1 MPRKAKEEIIEIS
14 KEVTE
19 KKTPV
24 KKAAKTT
31 KKESAK
37 KTTAT
42 ASKTAKTEKIAKTES
57 KTTAKKTANKE
68 AEETIKKTTRRA
80 KSVETKEKSTSKKSS
95 ATTKKKADS
104 KTKADTTAKTTKA
117 KKTARKT
124 STAESKATTKKS
136 TSTTKKADSTT
147 KADTTAETTKAK
159 KTTATKTKPK
169 TAAKSATKKAST
181 TRKTKKTKADLE
193 KTAADVE
200 NNLALENAEN
210 EATEK
215 VNVVEYYDL
224 PYRYNQTIVK
234 ILAQTPNILFV
245 YWDISDDDRN
255 NFVSQ
260 YGENFFNNTVPVLLV
275 INKTMN
281 YSYEVQIN
289 DFANSWYLHVNDAN
303 CEYQVELGR
312 RNKEGSQNYY
322 PDYYYVTTSNELDMP
337 NDHILLENIPN
348 NVLFK
353 NIKTQ
358 ELVEKPIVNIKFF
371 KDFARSKDFY
381 KYFKE
386 LLNDELEGD
395 GINLNLPSSHTS
407 SSFK

>member
-42 ASKTAKTEKIAKTES
+42 SSKTAKTEKIAKVES
-57 KTTAKKTANKE
+57 KATAKKTANKE

-80 KSVETKEKSTSKKSS
+80 KSVETEEKEKSET
-95 ATTKKKADS
+95 
-104 KTKADTTAKTTKA
+104 A

-136 TSTTKKADSTT
+136 TSTTKKS
-147 KADTTAETTKAK
+147 
-159 KTTATKTKPK
+159 
-169 TAAKSATKKAST
+169 STKKAST
-181 TRKTKKTKADLE
+181 TRKTKKTTADLE
-193 KTAADVE
+193 KNAVDVE
-200 NNLALENAEN
+200 NDLALENAEN
-210 EATEK
+210 EAKEK
-215 VNVVEYYDL
+215 VSVVEYYDL
-224 PYRYNQTIVK
+224 PYRYNQTVVK

-245 YWDISDDDRN
+245 YWDISDNDRN

-260 YGENFFNNTVPVLLV
+260 YGEDFFNNTVPVLLV

-312 RNKEGSQNYY
+312 RNKENHQNYY
-322 PDYYYVTTSNELDMP
+322 SNYYYVTTSNNLDMP
-337 NDHILLENIPN
+337 NDHILLDNIPH

-353 NIKTQ
+353 NVKTQ
-358 ELVEKPIVNIKFF
+358 ELVEKPIVNIEFLKE
-371 KDFARSKDFY
+371 FAKNKEFY

-386 LLNDELEGD
+386 LLNGELEGD
-395 GINLNLPSSHTS
+395 GITLNLPSSHTS

>member
-57 KTTAKKTANKE
+57 KTTAKKTEKKDV
-68 AEETIKKTTRRA
+68 EETIKKTTRRA
-80 KSVETKEKSTSKKSS
+80 KSVKTEEKEKSET
-95 ATTKKKADS
+95 
-104 KTKADTTAKTTKA
+104 A

-136 TSTTKKADSTT
+136 TSATKKADSTT
-147 KADTTAETTKAK
+147 KADTTTKTK
-159 KTTATKTKPK
+159 KTTATTTKPK
-169 TAAKSATKKAST
+169 TSTKATTKKAST
-181 TRKTKKTKADLE
+181 TRKTKKTVADLE
-193 KTAADVE
+193 NIVADVE
-200 NNLALENAEN
+200 NDLALENAEN

-215 VNVVEYYDL
+215 VSVVEYYDL
-224 PYRYNQTIVK
+224 PYRYNQTVVK

-245 YWDISDDDRN
+245 YWDISDYDRN

-312 RNKEGSQNYY
+312 RNKENHQNYY
-322 PDYYYVTTSNELDMP
+322 SNYYYVTTSNNLDMP
-337 NDHILLENIPN
+337 NDHILLDNIPH

-353 NIKTQ
+353 NVKTQ
-358 ELVEKPIVNIKFF
+358 ELVEKPIANIEFLKE
-371 KDFARSKDFY
+371 FAKNKEFY

-386 LLNDELEGD
+386 LLNGELEGD
-395 GINLNLPSSHTS
+395 GITLNLPSSHTS

>member
-42 ASKTAKTEKIAKTES
+42 SSKTAKTEKIAKTES

-68 AEETIKKTTRRA
+68 VEETIKKTTRRA
-80 KSVETKEKSTSKKSS
+80 KSVETEEKEKSET
-95 ATTKKKADS
+95 
-104 KTKADTTAKTTKA
+104 A

-124 STAESKATTKKS
+124 STTESNATTKKS

-147 KADTTAETTKAK
+147 KADTTTKTK
-159 KTTATKTKPK
+159 KTTATTTKPK
-169 TAAKSATKKAST
+169 TSTKATTKKAST

-193 KTAADVE
+193 NIVADVE
-200 NNLALENAEN
+200 NDLALENAEN
-210 EATEK
+210 EAKEK
-215 VNVVEYYDL
+215 VSVVEYYDL
-224 PYRYNQTIVK
+224 PYRYNQTVVK

-245 YWDISDDDRN
+245 YWDISDNDRN

-260 YGENFFNNTVPVLLV
+260 YGEDFFNNTVPVLLV

-312 RNKEGSQNYY
+312 RNKENHQNYY
-322 PDYYYVTTSNELDMP
+322 SNYYYVTTSNNLDMP
-337 NDHILLENIPN
+337 NDHILLDNIPH

-353 NIKTQ
+353 NVKTQ
-358 ELVEKPIVNIKFF
+358 ELVEKPIANIEFLKE
-371 KDFARSKDFY
+371 FAKNKEFY

>member
-42 ASKTAKTEKIAKTES
+42 ASKTAKTKKIAKVES
-57 KTTAKKTANKE
+57 KATAKKTANKE

-80 KSVETKEKSTSKKSS
+80 KSVETEEKEKSET
-95 ATTKKKADS
+95 
-104 KTKADTTAKTTKA
+104 A

-136 TSTTKKADSTT
+136 TSATKKADSTT
-147 KADTTAETTKAK
+147 KADTTTKTK
-159 KTTATKTKPK
+159 KTTATTTKPK
-169 TAAKSATKKAST
+169 TSTKATTKKAST
-181 TRKTKKTKADLE
+181 TRKTKKTTADLE
-193 KTAADVE
+193 KNAVDVE
-200 NNLALENAEN
+200 NDLALENAEN
-210 EATEK
+210 EAKEK
-215 VNVVEYYDL
+215 VSVVEYYDL
-224 PYRYNQTIVK
+224 PYRYNQTVVK

-245 YWDISDDDRN
+245 YWGISDDDRN

-312 RNKEGSQNYY
+312 RNKENHQNYY
-322 PDYYYVTTSNELDMP
+322 SNYYYVTTSNNLDMP
-337 NDHILLENIPN
+337 NDHILLDNIPH

-353 NIKTQ
+353 NVKTQ
-358 ELVEKPIVNIKFF
+358 ELVEKPIVNIEFLKE
-371 KDFARSKDFY
+371 FAKNKEFY

-386 LLNDELEGD
+386 LLNGELEGD
-395 GINLNLPSSHTS
+395 GITLNLPSSHTS

>member
-42 ASKTAKTEKIAKTES
+42 SSKTAKTEKIAKVES
-57 KTTAKKTANKE
+57 KATAKKTANKE

-80 KSVETKEKSTSKKSS
+80 KSVETEEKEKSET
-95 ATTKKKADS
+95 
-104 KTKADTTAKTTKA
+104 A

-147 KADTTAETTKAK
+147 KADTTTKTK
-159 KTTATKTKPK
+159 KTTATTTKPK
-169 TAAKSATKKAST
+169 TSTKSATKKAST

-200 NNLALENAEN
+200 NDLALENAEN
-210 EATEK
+210 EAKEK
-215 VNVVEYYDL
+215 VSVVEYYDL
-224 PYRYNQTIVK
+224 PYRYNQTVVK

-245 YWDISDDDRN
+245 YWDISDNDRN

-260 YGENFFNNTVPVLLV
+260 YGEDFFNNTVPVLLV

-312 RNKEGSQNYY
+312 RNKENHQNYY
-322 PDYYYVTTSNELDMP
+322 SNYYYVTTSNNLDMP
-337 NDHILLENIPN
+337 NDHILLDNIPH

-353 NIKTQ
+353 NVKTQ
-358 ELVEKPIVNIKFF
+358 ELVEKPIANIEFLKE
-371 KDFARSKDFY
+371 FAKNKEFY

-386 LLNDELEGD
+386 LLNGELEGD
-395 GINLNLPSSHTS
+395 GITLNLPSSHTS

>member
-42 ASKTAKTEKIAKTES
+42 ASKTAKTEKIAKVES
-57 KTTAKKTANKE
+57 KATAKKTANKE

-80 KSVETKEKSTSKKSS
+80 KSVETEEKEKSET
-95 ATTKKKADS
+95 
-104 KTKADTTAKTTKA
+104 A

-136 TSTTKKADSTT
+136 TSATKKADSTT
-147 KADTTAETTKAK
+147 KADTTTKTK
-159 KTTATKTKPK
+159 KTTATTTKPK
-169 TAAKSATKKAST
+169 TSTKATTKKAST
-181 TRKTKKTKADLE
+181 TRKTKKTVADLE
-193 KTAADVE
+193 NIVADVE
-200 NNLALENAEN
+200 NDLALENAEN
-210 EATEK
+210 EAKEK
-215 VNVVEYYDL
+215 VSVVEYYDL
-224 PYRYNQTIVK
+224 PYRYNQTVVK

-245 YWDISDDDRN
+245 YWDISDNDRN

-260 YGENFFNNTVPVLLV
+260 YGEDFFNNTVPVLLV

-312 RNKEGSQNYY
+312 RNKENHQNYY
-322 PDYYYVTTSNELDMP
+322 SNYYYVTTSNNLDMP
-337 NDHILLENIPN
+337 NDHILLDNIPH

-353 NIKTQ
+353 NVKTQ
-358 ELVEKPIVNIKFF
+358 ELVEKPIANIEFLKE
-371 KDFARSKDFY
+371 FAKNKEFY

-386 LLNDELEGD
+386 LLNGELEGD
-395 GINLNLPSSHTS
+395 GITLNLPSSHTS

>member
-42 ASKTAKTEKIAKTES
+42 SSKTAKTEKIAKLES
-57 KTTAKKTANKE
+57 KATAKKTANKE

-80 KSVETKEKSTSKKSS
+80 KSVDTEEKEKSET
-95 ATTKKKADS
+95 
-104 KTKADTTAKTTKA
+104 A

-136 TSTTKKADSTT
+136 TSTTKKS
-147 KADTTAETTKAK
+147 
-159 KTTATKTKPK
+159 
-169 TAAKSATKKAST
+169 STKKAST

-200 NNLALENAEN
+200 NDLALENAEN
-210 EATEK
+210 EAKEK
-215 VNVVEYYDL
+215 VSVVEYYDL
-224 PYRYNQTIVK
+224 PYRYNQTVVK

-245 YWDISDDDRN
+245 YWDISDNDRN

-260 YGENFFNNTVPVLLV
+260 YGEDFFNNTVPVLLV

-312 RNKEGSQNYY
+312 RNKENHQNYY
-322 PDYYYVTTSNELDMP
+322 SNYYYVTTSNNLDMP
-337 NDHILLENIPN
+337 NDHILLDNIPH

-353 NIKTQ
+353 NVKTQ
-358 ELVEKPIVNIKFF
+358 ELVEKPIANIEFLKE
-371 KDFARSKDFY
+371 FAKNKEFY

-386 LLNDELEGD
+386 LLNGELEGD
-395 GINLNLPSSHTS
+395 GITLNLPSSHTS

>member
-42 ASKTAKTEKIAKTES
+42 ASKTAKTEKIAKVES
-57 KTTAKKTANKE
+57 KATAKKTANKE

-80 KSVETKEKSTSKKSS
+80 KSVETEEKEKSET
-95 ATTKKKADS
+95 
-104 KTKADTTAKTTKA
+104 A

-147 KADTTAETTKAK
+147 KADTTTKTK
-159 KTTATKTKPK
+159 KTTATTTKPK
-169 TAAKSATKKAST
+169 TSTKAATKKAST
-181 TRKTKKTKADLE
+181 TRKTKKTTADLE
-193 KTAADVE
+193 KNAADVE
-200 NNLALENAEN
+200 NGLALENAEN

-215 VNVVEYYDL
+215 VSVVEYYDL
-224 PYRYNQTIVK
+224 PYRYNQTVVK

-245 YWDISDDDRN
+245 YWDISDYDRN

-312 RNKEGSQNYY
+312 RNKKNHQNYY
-322 PDYYYVTTSNELDMP
+322 SNYYYVTTSNNLDMP
-337 NDHILLENIPN
+337 NDHILLDNIPH

-353 NIKTQ
+353 NVKTQ
-358 ELVEKPIVNIKFF
+358 ELVEKPIANIEFLKE
-371 KDFARSKDFY
+371 FAKNKEFY

-386 LLNDELEGD
+386 LLNGELEGD
-395 GINLNLPSSHTS
+395 GITLNLPSSHTS

>member
-42 ASKTAKTEKIAKTES
+42 SSKTAKTEKIAKVES
-57 KTTAKKTANKE
+57 KATAKKTANKE

-80 KSVETKEKSTSKKSS
+80 KSVETEEKEKSET
-95 ATTKKKADS
+95 
-104 KTKADTTAKTTKA
+104 A

-136 TSTTKKADSTT
+136 TSATKKADSTT
-147 KADTTAETTKAK
+147 KADTTTKTK
-159 KTTATKTKPK
+159 KTTATTTKPK
-169 TAAKSATKKAST
+169 TSTKATTKKAST
-181 TRKTKKTKADLE
+181 TRKTKKTVADLE
-193 KTAADVE
+193 NIVADVE
-200 NNLALENAEN
+200 NDLALENAEN

-215 VNVVEYYDL
+215 VSVVEYYDL
-224 PYRYNQTIVK
+224 PYRYNQTVVK

-245 YWDISDDDRN
+245 YWDISDYDRN

-260 YGENFFNNTVPVLLV
+260 YGEDFFNNTVPVLLV

-312 RNKEGSQNYY
+312 RNKENHQNYY
-322 PDYYYVTTSNELDMP
+322 SNYYYVTTSNNLDMP
-337 NDHILLENIPN
+337 NDHILLDNIPH

-353 NIKTQ
+353 NVKTQ
-358 ELVEKPIVNIKFF
+358 ELVEKPIANIEFLKE
-371 KDFARSKDFY
+371 FAKNKEFY

-386 LLNDELEGD
+386 LLNGELEGD
-395 GINLNLPSSHTS
+395 GITLNLPSSHTS

>member
-42 ASKTAKTEKIAKTES
+42 SSKTAKTKKIAKVES
-57 KTTAKKTANKE
+57 KATAKKTANKE

-80 KSVETKEKSTSKKSS
+80 KSVETEEKEKSET
-95 ATTKKKADS
+95 
-104 KTKADTTAKTTKA
+104 A

-136 TSTTKKADSTT
+136 TSATKKADSTT
-147 KADTTAETTKAK
+147 KADTTTKTK
-159 KTTATKTKPK
+159 KTTATTTKPK
-169 TAAKSATKKAST
+169 TSTKATTKKAST
-181 TRKTKKTKADLE
+181 TRKTKKTVADLE
-193 KTAADVE
+193 KNAADVE

-210 EATEK
+210 EAKEK
-215 VNVVEYYDL
+215 VSVVEYYDL
-224 PYRYNQTIVK
+224 PYRYNQTVVK

-245 YWDISDDDRN
+245 YWDISDNDRN

-260 YGENFFNNTVPVLLV
+260 YGEDFFNNTVPVLLV
-275 INKTMN
+275 TNKTMN

-312 RNKEGSQNYY
+312 RNKENHQNYY
-322 PDYYYVTTSNELDMP
+322 SNYYYVTTSNNLDMP
-337 NDHILLENIPN
+337 NDHILLDNIPH

-353 NIKTQ
+353 NVKTQ
-358 ELVEKPIVNIKFF
+358 ELVEKPIANIEFLKE
-371 KDFARSKDFY
+371 FAKNKEFY

-386 LLNDELEGD
+386 LLNGELEGD
-395 GINLNLPSSHTS
+395 GITLNLPSSHTS

>member
-42 ASKTAKTEKIAKTES
+42 SSKTAKTEKIAKVES
-57 KTTAKKTANKE
+57 KATAKKTANKE

-80 KSVETKEKSTSKKSS
+80 KSVETEEKEKSET
-95 ATTKKKADS
+95 
-104 KTKADTTAKTTKA
+104 A

-136 TSTTKKADSTT
+136 TSATKKADSTT
-147 KADTTAETTKAK
+147 KADTTTKTK
-159 KTTATKTKPK
+159 KTTATTTKPK
-169 TAAKSATKKAST
+169 TSTKATTKKAST

-193 KTAADVE
+193 KNAADVE
-200 NNLALENAEN
+200 NDLALENAEN
-210 EATEK
+210 EAKEK
-215 VNVVEYYDL
+215 VSVVEYYDL
-224 PYRYNQTIVK
+224 PYRYNQTVVK

-245 YWDISDDDRN
+245 YWDISDNDRN

-260 YGENFFNNTVPVLLV
+260 HGEDFFNNTVPVLLV

-312 RNKEGSQNYY
+312 RNKENHQNYY
-322 PDYYYVTTSNELDMP
+322 SNYYYVTTSNNLDMP
-337 NDHILLENIPN
+337 NDHILLDNIPH

-353 NIKTQ
+353 NVKTQ
-358 ELVEKPIVNIKFF
+358 ELVEKPIANIEFLKE
-371 KDFARSKDFY
+371 FAKNKEFY

-386 LLNDELEGD
+386 LLNGELEGD
-395 GINLNLPSSHTS
+395 GITLNLPSSHTS

>member
-42 ASKTAKTEKIAKTES
+42 SSKTAKTEKIAKTES

-68 AEETIKKTTRRA
+68 VEETIKKTTSRA
-80 KSVETKEKSTSKKSS
+80 KSVETEEKEKSET
-95 ATTKKKADS
+95 
-104 KTKADTTAKTTKA
+104 A

-169 TAAKSATKKAST
+169 TSTKSATKKAST

-193 KTAADVE
+193 KNAADVE

-210 EATEK
+210 EAKEK
-215 VNVVEYYDL
+215 VSVVEYYDL
-224 PYRYNQTIVK
+224 PYRYNQTVVK
-234 ILAQTPNILFV
+234 ILAQTPNVLFV

-255 NFVSQ
+255 NFVSK

-312 RNKEGSQNYY
+312 RNKENHQNYY
-322 PDYYYVTTSNELDMP
+322 SNYYYVTTSNNLDMP
-337 NDHILLENIPN
+337 NDHILLGNIPH

-353 NIKTQ
+353 NVKTQ
-358 ELVEKPIVNIKFF
+358 ELVEKPIANIEFLKE
-371 KDFARSKDFY
+371 FAKNKEFY

-386 LLNDELEGD
+386 LLNGELEGD
-395 GINLNLPSSHTS
+395 GITLNLPSSHTS

>member
-42 ASKTAKTEKIAKTES
+42 ASKTAKTES

-68 AEETIKKTTRRA
+68 AEEAIKKTTRRA
-80 KSVETKEKSTSKKSS
+80 KSVEEKEKSET
-95 ATTKKKADS
+95 AKKA
-104 KTKADTTAKTTKA
+104 T
-117 KKTARKT
+117 RKT
-124 STAESKATTKKS
+124 STTESKTTTK
-136 TSTTKKADSTT
+136 T
-147 KADTTAETTKAK
+147 K
-159 KTTATKTKPK
+159 KTTATTTKPK
-169 TAAKSATKKAST
+169 TSTKATTKKAST
-181 TRKTKKTKADLE
+181 TRKTKKTTADLE
-193 KTAADVE
+193 KNAADVE

-210 EATEK
+210 EAKEK
-215 VNVVEYYDL
+215 VSVVEYYDL
-224 PYRYNQTIVK
+224 PYRYNQTVVK

-245 YWDISDDDRN
+245 YWDISDYDRN

-260 YGENFFNNTVPVLLV
+260 YGEDFFNNTVPVLLV

-312 RNKEGSQNYY
+312 RNKENHQNYY
-322 PDYYYVTTSNELDMP
+322 SNYYYVTTSNNLDMP
-337 NDHILLENIPN
+337 NDHILLDNIPH

-353 NIKTQ
+353 NVKTQ
-358 ELVEKPIVNIKFF
+358 ELVEKPIANIEFLKE
-371 KDFARSKDFY
+371 FAKNKEFY

>member
-42 ASKTAKTEKIAKTES
+42 SSKTAKTEKIAKTES

-68 AEETIKKTTRRA
+68 VEETIKKTTRRA
-80 KSVETKEKSTSKKSS
+80 KSVETEEKEKSET
-95 ATTKKKADS
+95 
-104 KTKADTTAKTTKA
+104 A

-136 TSTTKKADSTT
+136 TSTTKKA
-147 KADTTAETTKAK
+147 
-159 KTTATKTKPK
+159 
-169 TAAKSATKKAST
+169 ATKKAST

-193 KTAADVE
+193 NIVADVE
-200 NNLALENAEN
+200 NDLALENAEN
-210 EATEK
+210 EAKEK
-215 VNVVEYYDL
+215 VSVVEYYDL
-224 PYRYNQTIVK
+224 PYRYNQTVVK

-245 YWDISDDDRN
+245 YWDISDNDRN

-312 RNKEGSQNYY
+312 RNKENHQNYY
-322 PDYYYVTTSNELDMP
+322 SNYYYVTTSNNLDMP
-337 NDHILLENIPN
+337 NDHILLDNIPH

-353 NIKTQ
+353 NVKTQ
-358 ELVEKPIVNIKFF
+358 ELVEKPIANIEFLKE
-371 KDFARSKDFY
+371 FAKNKEFY

-395 GINLNLPSSHTS
+395 GITLNLPSSHTS

>member
-31 KKESAK
+31 KK
-37 KTTAT
+37 TTAT
-42 ASKTAKTEKIAKTES
+42 SSKTAKTEKIAKVES
-57 KTTAKKTANKE
+57 KATAKKTANKE

-80 KSVETKEKSTSKKSS
+80 KSVETEEKEKSET
-95 ATTKKKADS
+95 
-104 KTKADTTAKTTKA
+104 A

-136 TSTTKKADSTT
+136 TSATKKADSTT
-147 KADTTAETTKAK
+147 KADTTTKTK
-159 KTTATKTKPK
+159 KTTATTTKPK
-169 TAAKSATKKAST
+169 TSTKATTKKAST
-181 TRKTKKTKADLE
+181 TRKTKKTVADLE
-193 KTAADVE
+193 NIVADVE
-200 NNLALENAEN
+200 NDLALENAEN

-215 VNVVEYYDL
+215 VSVVEYYDL
-224 PYRYNQTIVK
+224 PYRYNQTVVK

-245 YWDISDDDRN
+245 YWDISDYDRN

-312 RNKEGSQNYY
+312 RNKENHQNYY
-322 PDYYYVTTSNELDMP
+322 SNYYYVTTSNNLDMP
-337 NDHILLENIPN
+337 NDHILLDNIPH

-353 NIKTQ
+353 NVKTQ
-358 ELVEKPIVNIKFF
+358 ELVEKPIANIEFLKE
-371 KDFARSKDFY
+371 FAKNKEFY

-395 GINLNLPSSHTS
+395 GITLNLPSSHTS

>member
-80 KSVETKEKSTSKKSS
+80 KSVETEEKEKSET
-95 ATTKKKADS
+95 
-104 KTKADTTAKTTKA
+104 A

-136 TSTTKKADSTT
+136 TSATKKADSTT
-147 KADTTAETTKAK
+147 KADTTTKTK
-159 KTTATKTKPK
+159 KTTATTTKPK
-169 TAAKSATKKAST
+169 TSTKATTKKAST
-181 TRKTKKTKADLE
+181 TRKTKKTVADLE
-193 KTAADVE
+193 NIVADVE
-200 NNLALENAEN
+200 NDLALENAEN
-210 EATEK
+210 EAKEK
-215 VNVVEYYDL
+215 VSVVEYYDL
-224 PYRYNQTIVK
+224 PYRYNQTVVK

-245 YWDISDDDRN
+245 YWDISDYDRN

-312 RNKEGSQNYY
+312 RNKENHQNYY
-322 PDYYYVTTSNELDMP
+322 SNYYYVTTSNNLDMP
-337 NDHILLENIPN
+337 NDHILLDNIPH

-353 NIKTQ
+353 NVKTQ
-358 ELVEKPIVNIKFF
+358 ELVEKPIVNIEFLKE
-371 KDFARSKDFY
+371 FAKNKEFY

-386 LLNDELEGD
+386 LLNGELEGD
-395 GINLNLPSSHTS
+395 GITLNLPSSHTS

>member
-31 KKESAK
+31 KK
-37 KTTAT
+37 TTAT
-42 ASKTAKTEKIAKTES
+42 SSKTAKTEKIAKVES
-57 KTTAKKTANKE
+57 KATAKKTANKE

-80 KSVETKEKSTSKKSS
+80 KSVETEEKEKSET
-95 ATTKKKADS
+95 
-104 KTKADTTAKTTKA
+104 A

-136 TSTTKKADSTT
+136 TSATKKADSTT
-147 KADTTAETTKAK
+147 KADTTTKTK
-159 KTTATKTKPK
+159 KTTATTTKPK
-169 TAAKSATKKAST
+169 TSTKATTKKAST
-181 TRKTKKTKADLE
+181 TRKTKKTVADLE
-193 KTAADVE
+193 NIVADVE
-200 NNLALENAEN
+200 NDLALENAEN
-210 EATEK
+210 EAKEK
-215 VNVVEYYDL
+215 VSVVEYYDL
-224 PYRYNQTIVK
+224 PYRYNQTVVK

-245 YWDISDDDRN
+245 YWGISDDDRN

-312 RNKEGSQNYY
+312 RNKENHQNYY
-322 PDYYYVTTSNELDMP
+322 SNYYYVTTSNNLDMP
-337 NDHILLENIPN
+337 NDHILLDNIPH

-353 NIKTQ
+353 NVKTQ
-358 ELVEKPIVNIKFF
+358 ELVEKPIANIEFLKE
-371 KDFARSKDFY
+371 FAKNKEFY

-386 LLNDELEGD
+386 LLNGELEGD
-395 GINLNLPSSHTS
+395 GITLNLPSSHTS

>member
-42 ASKTAKTEKIAKTES
+42 SSKTAKTEKIAKLES
-57 KTTAKKTANKE
+57 KATAKKTANKE

-80 KSVETKEKSTSKKSS
+80 KSVETEEKEKSET
-95 ATTKKKADS
+95 
-104 KTKADTTAKTTKA
+104 A

-147 KADTTAETTKAK
+147 KADTTKKTK
-159 KTTATKTKPK
+159 KTTATTTKSKTSTK
-169 TAAKSATKKAST
+169 AATKKAST
-181 TRKTKKTKADLE
+181 TRKPKKTVADLE
-193 KTAADVE
+193 NIVADVE
-200 NNLALENAEN
+200 NDLALENAEN
-210 EATEK
+210 EAKEK
-215 VNVVEYYDL
+215 VSVVEYYDL
-224 PYRYNQTIVK
+224 PYRYNQTVVK

-245 YWDISDDDRN
+245 YWGISDDDRN

-312 RNKEGSQNYY
+312 RNKENYQNYY
-322 PDYYYVTTSNELDMP
+322 SNYYYVTTSNNLDMP
-337 NDHILLENIPN
+337 NDHILLDNIPH

-353 NIKTQ
+353 NVKTQ
-358 ELVEKPIVNIKFF
+358 ELVEKPIANIEFLKE
-371 KDFARSKDFY
+371 FAKNKEFY

-386 LLNDELEGD
+386 LLNGELEGD
-395 GINLNLPSSHTS
+395 GITLNLPSSHTS

>member
-42 ASKTAKTEKIAKTES
+42 SSKTAKTEKIAKTES
-57 KTTAKKTANKE
+57 KATAKKTANKE
-68 AEETIKKTTRRA
+68 VEETIKKTTRRA
-80 KSVETKEKSTSKKSS
+80 KSVETEEKEKSET
-95 ATTKKKADS
+95 
-104 KTKADTTAKTTKA
+104 A

-136 TSTTKKADSTT
+136 TSATKKADSTT
-147 KADTTAETTKAK
+147 KADTTTKTK
-159 KTTATKTKPK
+159 KTTATTTKPK
-169 TAAKSATKKAST
+169 TSTKATTKKAST

-193 KTAADVE
+193 KNAADVE
-200 NNLALENAEN
+200 NDLALENAEN
-210 EATEK
+210 EAKEK
-215 VNVVEYYDL
+215 VSVVEYYDL
-224 PYRYNQTIVK
+224 PYRYNQTVVK

-245 YWDISDDDRN
+245 YWDISDNDRN

-260 YGENFFNNTVPVLLV
+260 HGEDFFNNTVPVLLV

-312 RNKEGSQNYY
+312 RNKENHQNYY
-322 PDYYYVTTSNELDMP
+322 SNYYYVTTSNNLDMP
-337 NDHILLENIPN
+337 NDHILLDNIPH

-353 NIKTQ
+353 NVKTQ
-358 ELVEKPIVNIKFF
+358 ELVEKPIANIEFLKE
-371 KDFARSKDFY
+371 FAKNKEFY

-386 LLNDELEGD
+386 LLNGELEGD
-395 GINLNLPSSHTS
+395 GITLNLPSSHTS

>member
-42 ASKTAKTEKIAKTES
+42 SSKTAKTEKIAKTES

-68 AEETIKKTTRRA
+68 VEETIKKTTRRA
-80 KSVETKEKSTSKKSS
+80 KSVETEEKEKSET
-95 ATTKKKADS
+95 
-104 KTKADTTAKTTKA
+104 A

-124 STAESKATTKKS
+124 STTESNATTKKS

-147 KADTTAETTKAK
+147 KADTTTKTK
-159 KTTATKTKPK
+159 KTTATTTKPK
-169 TAAKSATKKAST
+169 TSTKATTKKAST

-200 NNLALENAEN
+200 NGLALEKAEN
-210 EATEK
+210 EAKEK
-215 VNVVEYYDL
+215 VSVVEYYDL
-224 PYRYNQTIVK
+224 PYRYNQTVVK

-245 YWDISDDDRN
+245 YWDISDYDRN

-312 RNKEGSQNYY
+312 RNKENHQNYY
-322 PDYYYVTTSNELDMP
+322 SNYYYVTTSNNLDMP
-337 NDHILLENIPN
+337 NDHILLDNIPH

-353 NIKTQ
+353 NVKTQ
-358 ELVEKPIVNIKFF
+358 ELVEKPIVNIEFLKE
-371 KDFARSKDFY
+371 FAKNKEFY

-386 LLNDELEGD
+386 LLNGELEGD

>member
-42 ASKTAKTEKIAKTES
+42 SSKTAKTEKIAKTES

-80 KSVETKEKSTSKKSS
+80 KSVETEEKEKSET
-95 ATTKKKADS
+95 
-104 KTKADTTAKTTKA
+104 A

-136 TSTTKKADSTT
+136 TSATKKADSTT
-147 KADTTAETTKAK
+147 KADTTTKTK
-159 KTTATKTKPK
+159 KTTATTTKPK
-169 TAAKSATKKAST
+169 TSTKATTKKAST

-200 NNLALENAEN
+200 NDLALENAEN
-210 EATEK
+210 EAKEK
-215 VNVVEYYDL
+215 VSVVEYYDL
-224 PYRYNQTIVK
+224 PYRYNQTVVK

-245 YWDISDDDRN
+245 YWDISDNDRN

-260 YGENFFNNTVPVLLV
+260 YGEDFFNNTVPVLLV

-312 RNKEGSQNYY
+312 RNKENHQNYY
-322 PDYYYVTTSNELDMP
+322 SNYYYVTTSNNLDMP
-337 NDHILLENIPN
+337 NDHILLDNIPH

-353 NIKTQ
+353 NVKTQ
-358 ELVEKPIVNIKFF
+358 ELVEKPIANIEFLKE
-371 KDFARSKDFY
+371 FAKNKEFY

-386 LLNDELEGD
+386 LLNGELEGD
-395 GINLNLPSSHTS
+395 GITLNLPSSHTS

>member
-1 MPRKAKEEIIEIS
+1 MPRKAKDEINEIS

-19 KKTPV
+19 KKKTPAKKTATTKAKSTTSTA
-24 KKAAKTT
+24 KKATKTAKSAKTT
-31 KKESAK
+31 TAKKETKTTTSKKATKEK

-42 ASKTAKTEKIAKTES
+42 NKAVKEEKA
-57 KTTAKKTANKE
+57 TTAKKTAKE
-68 AEETIKKTTRRA
+68 IKAAAEKKA
-80 KSVETKEKSTSKKSS
+80 
-95 ATTKKKADS
+95 TKKVA
-104 KTKADTTAKTTKA
+104 T
-117 KKTARKT
+117 KTAEKT
-124 STAESKATTKKS
+124 PRKKS
-136 TSTTKKADSTT
+136 TTTRNTKKAV
-147 KADTTAETTKAK
+147 KEEVIETLEIENK
-159 KTTATKTKPK
+159 KIQ
-169 TAAKSATKKAST
+169 
-181 TRKTKKTKADLE
+181 
-193 KTAADVE
+193 VE
-200 NNLALENAEN
+200 
-210 EATEK
+210 EK

-234 ILAQTPNILFV
+234 ILAQTPNVLFV
-245 YWDISDDDRN
+245 YWDISDNDRN
-255 NFVSQ
+255 NFVAQ

-312 RNKEGSQNYY
+312 RNKENH
-322 PDYYYVTTSNELDMP
+322 PDYHHVTTSNNLDMP

-353 NIKTQ
+353 NVKTH
-358 ELVEKPIVNIKFF
+358 ELVEKPIVNITFF
-371 KDFARSKDFY
+371 KDFAKSKDFY

-386 LLNDELEGD
+386 LLNNELEGD
-395 GINLNLPSSHTS
+395 EINLNLPSSHTS

>member
-42 ASKTAKTEKIAKTES
+42 ASKTAKTEKISKVES
-57 KTTAKKTANKE
+57 KATAKKTANKE

-80 KSVETKEKSTSKKSS
+80 KSVDTEEKEKSET
-95 ATTKKKADS
+95 
-104 KTKADTTAKTTKA
+104 A

-159 KTTATKTKPK
+159 KTTATKTS
-169 TAAKSATKKAST
+169 TKSATKKAST
-181 TRKTKKTKADLE
+181 TRKTKKTTADLE
-193 KTAADVE
+193 KNAVDVE
-200 NNLALENAEN
+200 NDLALENAEN
-210 EATEK
+210 EAKEK
-215 VNVVEYYDL
+215 VSVVEYYDL
-224 PYRYNQTIVK
+224 PYRYNQTVVK

-245 YWDISDDDRN
+245 YWDISDNDRN

-260 YGENFFNNTVPVLLV
+260 YGEDFFNNTVPVLLV

-312 RNKEGSQNYY
+312 RNKENYQNYY
-322 PDYYYVTTSNELDMP
+322 SNYYYVTTSNNLDMP
-337 NDHILLENIPN
+337 NDHILLDNIPH

-353 NIKTQ
+353 NVKTQ
-358 ELVEKPIVNIKFF
+358 ELVEKPIVNIEFLKE
-371 KDFARSKDFY
+371 FAKNKEFY

-386 LLNDELEGD
+386 LLNGELEGD
-395 GINLNLPSSHTS
+395 GITLNLPSSHTS

>member
-42 ASKTAKTEKIAKTES
+42 SSKTAKTES

-68 AEETIKKTTRRA
+68 AEEAIKKTTRRA
-80 KSVETKEKSTSKKSS
+80 KSVEEKEKSET
-95 ATTKKKADS
+95 AKKA
-104 KTKADTTAKTTKA
+104 T
-117 KKTARKT
+117 RKT
-124 STAESKATTKKS
+124 STTESKTTTK
-136 TSTTKKADSTT
+136 T
-147 KADTTAETTKAK
+147 K
-159 KTTATKTKPK
+159 KTTATTTKPK
-169 TAAKSATKKAST
+169 TSTKATTKKAST

-200 NNLALENAEN
+200 NDLALENAEN
-210 EATEK
+210 EAKEK
-215 VNVVEYYDL
+215 VSVVEYYDL
-224 PYRYNQTIVK
+224 PYRYNQTVVK

-245 YWDISDDDRN
+245 YWGISDDDRN

-312 RNKEGSQNYY
+312 RNKENHQNYY
-322 PDYYYVTTSNELDMP
+322 SNYYYVTTSNNLDMP
-337 NDHILLENIPN
+337 NDHILLDNIPH

-353 NIKTQ
+353 NVKTQ
-358 ELVEKPIVNIKFF
+358 ELVEKPIVNIEFLKE
-371 KDFARSKDFY
+371 FAKNKEFY

-386 LLNDELEGD
+386 LLNGELEGD
-395 GINLNLPSSHTS
+395 GITLNLPSSHTS

>member
-42 ASKTAKTEKIAKTES
+42 SSKTAKTEKIAKVES
-57 KTTAKKTANKE
+57 KATAKKTANKE

-80 KSVETKEKSTSKKSS
+80 KSVETEEKEKSET
-95 ATTKKKADS
+95 
-104 KTKADTTAKTTKA
+104 A

-136 TSTTKKADSTT
+136 TSATKKADSTT
-147 KADTTAETTKAK
+147 KADTTTKTK
-159 KTTATKTKPK
+159 KTTATTTKPK
-169 TAAKSATKKAST
+169 TSTKATTKKAST
-181 TRKTKKTKADLE
+181 TRKTKKTVADLE
-193 KTAADVE
+193 NIVADVE
-200 NNLALENAEN
+200 NDLALENAEN
-210 EATEK
+210 EAKEK
-215 VNVVEYYDL
+215 VSVVEYYDL
-224 PYRYNQTIVK
+224 PYRYNQTVVK

-245 YWDISDDDRN
+245 YWDISDNDRN

-260 YGENFFNNTVPVLLV
+260 YGEDFFNNTVPVLLV

-312 RNKEGSQNYY
+312 RNKENHQNYY
-322 PDYYYVTTSNELDMP
+322 SNYYYVTTSNNLDMP
-337 NDHILLENIPN
+337 NDHILLDNIPH

-353 NIKTQ
+353 NVKTQ
-358 ELVEKPIVNIKFF
+358 ELVEKPIVNIEFLKE
-371 KDFARSKDFY
+371 FAKNKEFY

-386 LLNDELEGD
+386 LLNGELEGD
-395 GINLNLPSSHTS
+395 GITLNLPSSHTS

>member
-57 KTTAKKTANKE
+57 KTTVKKTANKE

-80 KSVETKEKSTSKKSS
+80 KSVDTEEKEKSET
-95 ATTKKKADS
+95 
-104 KTKADTTAKTTKA
+104 A

-136 TSTTKKADSTT
+136 TSATKKADSTT

-169 TAAKSATKKAST
+169 TSTKSATKKAST

-200 NNLALENAEN
+200 NDLALENAEN
-210 EATEK
+210 EAKEK
-215 VNVVEYYDL
+215 VSVVEYYDL
-224 PYRYNQTIVK
+224 PYRYNQTVVK

-245 YWDISDDDRN
+245 YWDISDNDRN

-260 YGENFFNNTVPVLLV
+260 YGEDFFNNTVPVLLV

-312 RNKEGSQNYY
+312 RNKENHQNYY
-322 PDYYYVTTSNELDMP
+322 SNYYYVTTSNNLDMP
-337 NDHILLENIPN
+337 NDHILLDNIPH

-353 NIKTQ
+353 NVKTQ
-358 ELVEKPIVNIKFF
+358 ELVEKPIANIEFLKE
-371 KDFARSKDFY
+371 FAKNKEFY

-386 LLNDELEGD
+386 LLNGELEGD
-395 GINLNLPSSHTS
+395 GITLNLPSSHTS

>member
-42 ASKTAKTEKIAKTES
+42 SSKTAKTEKIAKTES

-80 KSVETKEKSTSKKSS
+80 KSVETEEKEKSET
-95 ATTKKKADS
+95 
-104 KTKADTTAKTTKA
+104 A

-136 TSTTKKADSTT
+136 TSTTT
-147 KADTTAETTKAK
+147 K
-159 KTTATKTKPK
+159 
-169 TAAKSATKKAST
+169 SSTKKAST

-200 NNLALENAEN
+200 NDLALENAEN
-210 EATEK
+210 EAKEK
-215 VNVVEYYDL
+215 VSVVEYYDL
-224 PYRYNQTIVK
+224 PYRYNQTVVK

-245 YWDISDDDRN
+245 YWDISDNDRN

-260 YGENFFNNTVPVLLV
+260 YGEDFFNNTVPVLLV

-312 RNKEGSQNYY
+312 RNKENHQNYY
-322 PDYYYVTTSNELDMP
+322 SNYYYVTTSNNLDMP
-337 NDHILLENIPN
+337 NDHILLDNIPH

-353 NIKTQ
+353 NVKTQ
-358 ELVEKPIVNIKFF
+358 ELVEKPIANIEFLKE
-371 KDFARSKDFY
+371 FAKNKEFY

-386 LLNDELEGD
+386 LLNGELEGD
-395 GINLNLPSSHTS
+395 GITLNLPSSHTS

>member
-42 ASKTAKTEKIAKTES
+42 ASKTAKTEKIAKVES
-57 KTTAKKTANKE
+57 KATAKKTANKE

-80 KSVETKEKSTSKKSS
+80 KSVETEEKEKSET
-95 ATTKKKADS
+95 
-104 KTKADTTAKTTKA
+104 A

-136 TSTTKKADSTT
+136 TSATKKADSTT
-147 KADTTAETTKAK
+147 KADTTTKTK
-159 KTTATKTKPK
+159 KTTATTTKPK
-169 TAAKSATKKAST
+169 TSTKAATKQAST
-181 TRKTKKTKADLE
+181 TRKTKKTTADLE
-193 KTAADVE
+193 KNAVDVE
-200 NNLALENAEN
+200 NDLALENAES
-210 EATEK
+210 EAKEK
-215 VNVVEYYDL
+215 VSVVEYYDL
-224 PYRYNQTIVK
+224 PYRYNQTVVK

-245 YWDISDDDRN
+245 YWDISDNDRN

-260 YGENFFNNTVPVLLV
+260 YGEDFFNNTVPVLLV

-312 RNKEGSQNYY
+312 RNKENYQNYY
-322 PDYYYVTTSNELDMP
+322 SNYYYVTTSNNLDMP
-337 NDHILLENIPN
+337 NDHILLDKIPH

-353 NIKTQ
+353 NVKTQ
-358 ELVEKPIVNIKFF
+358 ELVEKPIVNIEFLKE
-371 KDFARSKDFY
+371 FAKNKEFY

-386 LLNDELEGD
+386 LLNGELEGD
-395 GINLNLPSSHTS
+395 GITLNLPSSHTS

>member
-42 ASKTAKTEKIAKTES
+42 SSKTAKTEKIAKTES

-80 KSVETKEKSTSKKSS
+80 KSVETEEKEKSET
-95 ATTKKKADS
+95 
-104 KTKADTTAKTTKA
+104 A

-136 TSTTKKADSTT
+136 TSATKKADSTT
-147 KADTTAETTKAK
+147 KADTTTKTK
-159 KTTATKTKPK
+159 KTTATTTKPK
-169 TAAKSATKKAST
+169 TSTKATTKKAST
-181 TRKTKKTKADLE
+181 TRKTKKTVADLE
-193 KTAADVE
+193 NIVADVE
-200 NNLALENAEN
+200 NDLALENAEN
-210 EATEK
+210 EAKEK
-215 VNVVEYYDL
+215 VSVVEYYDL
-224 PYRYNQTIVK
+224 PYRYNQTVVK

-245 YWDISDDDRN
+245 YWDISDNDRN

-260 YGENFFNNTVPVLLV
+260 YGEDFFNNTVPVLLV

-312 RNKEGSQNYY
+312 RNKENHQNYY
-322 PDYYYVTTSNELDMP
+322 SNYYYVTTSNNLDMP
-337 NDHILLENIPN
+337 NDHILLDNIPH

-353 NIKTQ
+353 NVKTQ
-358 ELVEKPIVNIKFF
+358 ELVEKPIVNIEFLKE
-371 KDFARSKDFY
+371 FAKNKEFY

-386 LLNDELEGD
+386 LLNGELEGD
-395 GINLNLPSSHTS
+395 GITLNLPSSHTS

>member
-42 ASKTAKTEKIAKTES
+42 SSKTAKTEKIAKTES
-57 KTTAKKTANKE
+57 KATAKKTANKE
-68 AEETIKKTTRRA
+68 VEETIKKTTRRA
-80 KSVETKEKSTSKKSS
+80 KSVETEEKEKSET
-95 ATTKKKADS
+95 
-104 KTKADTTAKTTKA
+104 A
-117 KKTARKT
+117 KKTARET

-136 TSTTKKADSTT
+136 TSTTT
-147 KADTTAETTKAK
+147 K
-159 KTTATKTKPK
+159 
-169 TAAKSATKKAST
+169 SSTKKSST
-181 TRKTKKTKADLE
+181 TRKTKKTTADLE
-193 KTAADVE
+193 NIVADVE
-200 NNLALENAEN
+200 NDLALENAEN

-215 VNVVEYYDL
+215 VSVVEYYDL
-224 PYRYNQTIVK
+224 PYRYNQTVVK

-245 YWDISDDDRN
+245 YWDISDNDRN

-260 YGENFFNNTVPVLLV
+260 YGEDFFNNTVPVLLV

-312 RNKEGSQNYY
+312 RNKENHQNYY
-322 PDYYYVTTSNELDMP
+322 SNYYYVTTSNNLDMP
-337 NDHILLENIPN
+337 NDHILLDNIPH

-353 NIKTQ
+353 NVKTQ
-358 ELVEKPIVNIKFF
+358 ELVEKPIANIEFLKE
-371 KDFARSKDFY
+371 FAKNKEFY

-386 LLNDELEGD
+386 LLNGELEGD
-395 GINLNLPSSHTS
+395 GITLNLPSSHTS

>member
-80 KSVETKEKSTSKKSS
+80 KSVETEEKEKSET
-95 ATTKKKADS
+95 
-104 KTKADTTAKTTKA
+104 A

-147 KADTTAETTKAK
+147 KADTTTKTK
-159 KTTATKTKPK
+159 KTTATTTKPK
-169 TAAKSATKKAST
+169 TSTKAATKKAST
-181 TRKTKKTKADLE
+181 TRKTKKTVADLE

-210 EATEK
+210 EAKEK
-215 VNVVEYYDL
+215 VSVVEYYDL
-224 PYRYNQTIVK
+224 PYRYNQTVVK

-245 YWDISDDDRN
+245 YWDISDNDRN
-255 NFVSQ
+255 NFVSK

-312 RNKEGSQNYY
+312 RNKENHQNYY
-322 PDYYYVTTSNELDMP
+322 SNYYYVTTSNNLDMP
-337 NDHILLENIPN
+337 NDHILLDNIPH

-353 NIKTQ
+353 NVKTQ
-358 ELVEKPIVNIKFF
+358 ELVEKPIANIEFLKE
-371 KDFARSKDFY
+371 FAKNKEFY

-386 LLNDELEGD
+386 LLNGELEGD
-395 GINLNLPSSHTS
+395 GITLNLPSSHTS

>member
-80 KSVETKEKSTSKKSS
+80 KSVETEEKEKSET
-95 ATTKKKADS
+95 
-104 KTKADTTAKTTKA
+104 A

-124 STAESKATTKKS
+124 STVESKATTKKS

-147 KADTTAETTKAK
+147 KADTTTKTK
-159 KTTATKTKPK
+159 KTTATTTKPK
-169 TAAKSATKKAST
+169 TSTKAATKKAST
-181 TRKTKKTKADLE
+181 TRKTKKTVADLE
-193 KTAADVE
+193 NIVADVE
-200 NNLALENAEN
+200 NDLALENAEN
-210 EATEK
+210 EAKEK
-215 VNVVEYYDL
+215 VSVVEYYDL
-224 PYRYNQTIVK
+224 PYRYNQTVVK

-245 YWDISDDDRN
+245 YWDISDNDRN

-260 YGENFFNNTVPVLLV
+260 YGEDFFNNTVPVLLV

-312 RNKEGSQNYY
+312 RNKENHQNYY
-322 PDYYYVTTSNELDMP
+322 SNYYYVTTSNNLDMP
-337 NDHILLENIPN
+337 NDHILLDNIPH

-353 NIKTQ
+353 NVKTQ
-358 ELVEKPIVNIKFF
+358 ELVEKPIANIEFF
-371 KDFARSKDFY
+371 KGFAKNKEFY

-386 LLNDELEGD
+386 LLNGELEGD
-395 GINLNLPSSHTS
+395 GITLNLPSSHTS

>member
-1 MPRKAKEEIIEIS
+1 MPRKAKDEINEIS
-14 KEVTE
+14 KEVKE

-31 KKESAK
+31 TKKESAK
-37 KTTAT
+37 KATTT
-42 ASKTAKTEKIAKTES
+42 ASKTTKAEKTTKTANKATTKKTNTATAKKEANTTKKSTAKKTAKKEVEEAVKKTTRKAKSVPTEEEEKGKATKKTTRKTS
-57 KTTAKKTANKE
+57 TTASKAKTTAKKT
-68 AEETIKKTTRRA
+68 
-80 KSVETKEKSTSKKSS
+80 
-95 ATTKKKADS
+95 
-104 KTKADTTAKTTKA
+104 
-117 KKTARKT
+117 
-124 STAESKATTKKS
+124 
-136 TSTTKKADSTT
+136 
-147 KADTTAETTKAK
+147 
-159 KTTATKTKPK
+159 
-169 TAAKSATKKAST
+169 TKKAST
-181 TRKTKKTKADLE
+181 TRKTKKAVADLE
-193 KTAADVE
+193 NDVV
-200 NNLALENAEN
+200 LENAEN
-210 EATEK
+210 GATEK

-234 ILAQTPNILFV
+234 ILAQTPNVLFV
-245 YWDISDDDRN
+245 YWDISDDDRS

-312 RNKEGSQNYY
+312 RNKENPS
-322 PDYYYVTTSNELDMP
+322 YYYVTTSNDLDMP

-353 NIKTQ
+353 NVKTQ
-358 ELVEKPIVNIKFF
+358 ELVEKPIVNIPFF
-371 KDFARSKDFY
+371 KDFAKSKDFY